1 MSNKAVYMIGDV
13 DIKNIEEY
21 KKYMEK
27 VKPMI
32 ESYGGEYLIRGGD
45 IDALETNLWEP
56 TRMVL
61 VKFPN
66 KEKAMEWYNSDE
78 YKPYKNIRLDN
89 ASSNILMVEGLLSLI
104 HISEPTR
111 PY

>member
-1 MSNKAVYMIGDV
+1 MTSKAVYMIGDV

-27 VKPMI
+27 GKPMI
-32 ESYGGEYLIRGGD
+32 ESYGGEYLISGGE
-45 IDALETNLWEP
+45 IDSLETNLWKP

-66 KEKAMEWYNSDE
+66 KKIAMEWYNSDE

-89 ASSNILMVEGLLSLI
+89 ATSNILMVEGL
-104 HISEPTR
+104 
-111 PY
+111 

>member
-1 MSNKAVYMIGDV
+1 MTSKAVYMIGDV

-32 ESYGGEYLIRGGD
+32 ESYGGEYLIRGGK

-66 KEKAMEWYNSDE
+66 KEIAMEWYNSDE
-78 YKPYKNIRLDN
+78 YKPYKNIRLNN
-89 ASSNILMVEGLLSLI
+89 AISNILMVEGL
-104 HISEPTR
+104 
-111 PY
+111 YK

>member
-1 MSNKAVYMIGDV
+1 MTSKTVYMIGDV

-21 KKYMEK
+21 KKYMKK

-32 ESYGGEYLIRGGD
+32 ESYGGEYLIRGGE

-66 KEKAMEWYNSDE
+66 KEIAMEWYNSDE
-78 YKPYKNIRLDN
+78 YKPYKNIRLTN
-89 ASSNILMVEGLLSLI
+89 ATSNILVVEGL
-104 HISEPTR
+104 
-111 PY
+111 

>member
-1 MSNKAVYMIGDV
+1 VTSKTVYMIGDV

-27 VKPMI
+27 VKPKI
-32 ESYGGEYLIRGGD
+32 ESYGGEYSIRGGE
-45 IDALETNLWEP
+45 IDALETNLWKP
-56 TRMVL
+56 IRLVL

-66 KEKAMEWYNSDE
+66 KKIAMEWYNSDE

-89 ASSNILMVEGLLSLI
+89 ATSNILMVEGL
-104 HISEPTR
+104 
-111 PY
+111 

>member
-1 MSNKAVYMIGDV
+1 MTSKAVYMIGDV

-32 ESYGGEYLIRGGD
+32 ESYGGEYLIRGGE

-61 VKFPN
+61 VKFPS
-66 KEKAMEWYNSDE
+66 KEIAMEWYNSDE
-78 YKPYKNIRLDN
+78 YKPFKKIRLDN
-89 ASSNILMVEGLLSLI
+89 ATSNILMVEGL
-104 HISEPTR
+104 
-111 PY
+111 

>member
-1 MSNKAVYMIGDV
+1 VTSKAVYMIGDV

-32 ESYGGEYLIRGGD
+32 ESYGGEYLVRGGE
-45 IDALETNLWEP
+45 IDALETNLWKP

-66 KEKAMEWYNSDE
+66 KKIAMEWYNSDE

-89 ASSNILMVEGLLSLI
+89 ATSNILMVEGL
-104 HISEPTR
+104 
-111 PY
+111 

>member
-1 MSNKAVYMIGDV
+1 MSSNSVYMSGEV
-13 DIKNIEEY
+13 DIHDLEEY

-32 ESYGGEYLIRGGD
+32 ESYGGEYLIRGGE

-66 KEKAMEWYNSDE
+66 KKIAMEWYNSNE

-89 ASSNILMVEGLLSLI
+89 ATSNILMVEGL
-104 HISEPTR
+104 
-111 PY
+111 

>member
-1 MSNKAVYMIGDV
+1 MTSKAVYMIGDV

-32 ESYGGEYLIRGGD
+32 ESYGGEYLIRGGE
-45 IDALETNLWEP
+45 IDALETNLWKP

-66 KEKAMEWYNSDE
+66 KKIAMEWYNSDE
-78 YKPYKNIRLDN
+78 YKPYKNIRLKN
-89 ASSNILMVEGLLSLI
+89 ATSKPFIVLL
-104 HISEPTR
+104 ETVK
-111 PY
+111 

>member
-1 MSNKAVYMIGDV
+1 MSGKVVYMIGDV
-13 DIKNIEEY
+13 GIKNIEEY

-32 ESYGGEYLIRGGD
+32 ESFGGEYLIRGGE

-61 VKFPN
+61 VKFPDKN
-66 KEKAMEWYNSDE
+66 LAMSWYNSNE
-78 YKPYKNIRLDN
+78 YKPFKRIRFETTT
-89 ASSNILMVEGLLSLI
+89 SNIIMVEG
-104 HISEPTR
+104 IS
-111 PY
+111 

>member
-1 MSNKAVYMIGDV
+1 MTSKAVYMIGDV

-27 VKPMI
+27 VKPLI
-32 ESYGGEYLIRGGD
+32 ESYGGEYLIRGGE
-45 IDALETNLWEP
+45 IDALETNLWKP

-66 KEKAMEWYNSDE
+66 KKLAMEWNNSDK
-78 YKPYKNIRLDN
+78 YRPYNNIRLEN
-89 ASSNILMVEGLLSLI
+89 ATSNILMVEGL
-104 HISEPTR
+104 
-111 PY
+111 

>member
-1 MSNKAVYMIGDV
+1 MTSKAVYMIGDV
-13 DIKNIEEY
+13 DIKNIKEY
-21 KKYMEK
+21 NKYMEK

-32 ESYGGEYLIRGGD
+32 ESYGGEYLIRGGE
-45 IDALETNLWEP
+45 IDALETNLWKP

-66 KEKAMEWYNSDE
+66 KKIAMEWYNSNE

-89 ASSNILMVEGLLSLI
+89 AISNILMVEGL
-104 HISEPTR
+104 
-111 PY
+111 

>member
-1 MSNKAVYMIGDV
+1 MTSKAVYMIGDV

-32 ESYGGEYLIRGGD
+32 ESYGGEYLIRGGK
-45 IDALETNLWEP
+45 IDALETNLWKP

-66 KEKAMEWYNSDE
+66 KKLAIEWYNSDE
-78 YKPYKNIRLDN
+78 YKPYKKIRLKN
-89 ASSNILMVEGLLSLI
+89 AFSNILMVEGL
-104 HISEPTR
+104 
-111 PY
+111 

>member
-1 MSNKAVYMIGDV
+1 MTSKAVYMIGDV

-32 ESYGGEYLIRGGD
+32 ENYGGGYLIRCGE
-45 IDALETNLWEP
+45 IYALETNLWKP

-61 VKFPN
+61 VKFAN
-66 KEKAMEWYNSDE
+66 KEMAMKWYNSDE

-89 ASSNILMVEGLLSLI
+89 ATSNILMVEGL
-104 HISEPTR
+104 
-111 PY
+111 

>member
-1 MSNKAVYMIGDV
+1 MTSKAVYMIGDV

-32 ESYGGEYLIRGGD
+32 ESYGGEYLIRGGE

-66 KEKAMEWYNSDE
+66 KEIAMEWYNSNE
-78 YKPYKNIRLDN
+78 YKPYKNIRLNN
-89 ASSNILMVEGLLSLI
+89 AISNILMVEGL
-104 HISEPTR
+104 
-111 PY
+111 

>member
-1 MSNKAVYMIGDV
+1 MTSKAVYMIGDV

-32 ESYGGEYLIRGGD
+32 ESYGGEYLIRGGE
-45 IDALETNLWEP
+45 IDALETNLWKP

-66 KEKAMEWYNSDE
+66 KKIAMEWYNSEE

-89 ASSNILMVEGLLSLI
+89 ALSLI
-104 HISEPTR
+104 HI
-111 PY
+111 

>member
-1 MSNKAVYMIGDV
+1 MTSKDVYMIGDV
-13 DIKNIEEY
+13 DIKNIKEY

-32 ESYGGEYLIRGGD
+32 ESYGGEYLIRGGE

-66 KEKAMEWYNSDE
+66 KEIAMEWYNSDE
-78 YKPYKNIRLDN
+78 YKPYKSIRLDN
-89 ASSNILMVEGLLSLI
+89 ATSNVLMVEGL
-104 HISEPTR
+104 
-111 PY
+111 

>member
-1 MSNKAVYMIGDV
+1 MTSKAVYMMGDV

-32 ESYGGEYLIRGGD
+32 ESYGGEYLIRGGE
-45 IDALETNLWEP
+45 IDSLETNLWEL

-66 KEKAMEWYNSDE
+66 KKIAMEWYNSEE
-78 YKPYKNIRLDN
+78 YKPYKNIRLDK
-89 ASSNILMVEGLLSLI
+89 ATSNILMVEGL
-104 HISEPTR
+104 
-111 PY
+111 

>member
-1 MSNKAVYMIGDV
+1 MGGNVVYMIGDV

-32 ESYGGEYLIRGGD
+32 ESYGGEYLIRGGE
-45 IDALETNLWEP
+45 IDALETNLWKP

-66 KEKAMEWYNSDE
+66 KKIAIECYNSDE

-89 ASSNILMVEGLLSLI
+89 ATSNILMVEGL
-104 HISEPTR
+104 
-111 PY
+111 

>member
-1 MSNKAVYMIGDV
+1 MTSKAVYMIGDV

-32 ESYGGEYLIRGGD
+32 ESYGGEYLIRGGE
-45 IDALETNLWEP
+45 IDALETNLWKP

-61 VKFPN
+61 VKFTN
-66 KEKAMEWYNSDE
+66 KKLAIEWYNSEE
-78 YKPYKNIRLDN
+78 YRPYKNIRLEN
-89 ASSNILMVEGLLSLI
+89 ATSNILMVEGM
-104 HISEPTR
+104 
-111 PY
+111 

>member
-1 MSNKAVYMIGDV
+1 MSVYMIGDV
-13 DIKNIEEY
+13 DINNIEEY

-32 ESYGGEYLIRGGD
+32 ASKGGEYLIRGGE
-45 IDALETNLWEP
+45 IDSLETNLWKP

-66 KEKAMEWYNSDE
+66 KKLAMEWYNSDE
-78 YKPYKNIRLDN
+78 YKPYKKIRLEN
-89 ASSNILMVEGLLSLI
+89 ATSNILMVEG
-104 HISEPTR
+104 IS
-111 PY
+111 

>member
-1 MSNKAVYMIGDV
+1 MTSKAVYMIGDV

-32 ESYGGEYLIRGGD
+32 ESYGGEYLIRGGE

-66 KEKAMEWYNSDE
+66 KKIAMEWYNSDE
-78 YKPYKNIRLDN
+78 YGPYKKIRLEN
-89 ASSNILMVEGLLSLI
+89 AISNILIVEGL
-104 HISEPTR
+104 
-111 PY
+111 

>member
-1 MSNKAVYMIGDV
+1 MTSKDVYMIGDV
-13 DIKNIEEY
+13 DIKNIKEY

-27 VKPMI
+27 VRPMI
-32 ESYGGEYLIRGGD
+32 ESYGGEYLIRGGE

-66 KEKAMEWYNSDE
+66 KEIAMEWYNSDE
-78 YKPYKNIRLDN
+78 YKPFKNIRLDN
-89 ASSNILMVEGLLSLI
+89 ATSNILMVEGL
-104 HISEPTR
+104 
-111 PY
+111 

>member
-1 MSNKAVYMIGDV
+1 MSVYMIGDV
-13 DIKNIEEY
+13 DIQNMEEY

-32 ESYGGEYLIRGGD
+32 ESKGGEYLIRGGE
-45 IDALETNLWEP
+45 IDSLETNLWKP

-66 KEKAMEWYNSDE
+66 LN
-78 YKPYKNIRLDN
+78 
-89 ASSNILMVEGLLSLI
+89 V
-104 HISEPTR
+104 
-111 PY
+111 

>member
-1 MSNKAVYMIGDV
+1 MTSKTVYMIGDV

-21 KKYMEK
+21 KKYMKK
-27 VKPMI
+27 VKPLI
-32 ESYGGEYLIRGGD
+32 ESYGGEYLIRGGE
-45 IDALETNLWEP
+45 IDALETNLWKP

-66 KEKAMEWYNSDE
+66 KKIAMEWYNSEE

-89 ASSNILMVEGLLSLI
+89 ATSNILMVEGL
-104 HISEPTR
+104 
-111 PY
+111 